1 MHRHGPAALLTAVLV
16 LASCSHGPAGKQEP
30 SATPAATPAPTAAPG
45 HYAAVLPCADCE
57 GIRTDVQL
65 WSFGGCVVQRQQ
77 RRNGELEE
85 ATCSWGR
92 WRMDEQGRLELTL
105 AGGEQVEHYTIRTDG
120 SLVAQDGAGGDAL
133 DTVAYALH
141 REAADLTPTVGEA
154 LKGSFFQGRPNVW
167 NFRECHSGRLMLVR
181 FDPEAAD
188 IEEGFRKAGGD
199 PAAGLVVELG
209 GVMQPTPLTDDQ
221 GTVTLLTIKR
231 WDRFLPGETC
241 PY

>member
-1 MHRHGPAALLTAVLV
+1 MQHLGPAALMAAAFV
-16 LASCSHGPAGKQEP
+16 LASCSHGPAGQQEQAAAP
-30 SATPAATPAPTAAPG
+30 VATPAPTAAPG
-45 HYAAVLPCADCE
+45 HYAGVLPCATCA
-57 GIRTDVQL
+57 GLRTDVQL
-65 WSFGGCVVQRQQ
+65 WAFGGCAVQRQH
-77 RRNGELEE
+77 RDAAEGGT
-85 ATCSWGR
+85 TCSWGR

-105 AGGEQVEHYTIRTDG
+105 AGGEQVEHFTIRTDG
-120 SLVAQDGAGGDAL
+120 SLVAQDGAGGAPV
-133 DTVAYALH
+133 DTVAYALY

>member
-1 MHRHGPAALLTAVLV
+1 M
-16 LASCSHGPAGKQEP
+16 
-30 SATPAATPAPTAAPG
+30 
-45 HYAAVLPCADCE
+45 
-57 GIRTDVQL
+57 DVQL

-85 ATCSWGR
+85 ATCTWGR
-92 WRMDEQGRLELTL
+92 WRMDEQGRLELSL
-105 AGGEQVEHYTIRTDG
+105 HGGQQVERFAVQPDG
-120 SLVAQDGAGGDAL
+120 SLVAYDQAGTTMLPADRHTL
-133 DTVAYALH
+133 R
-141 REAADLTPTVGEA
+141 REAEDLTPSDGRA

-199 PAAGLVVELG
+199 PAVGLVVELG
-209 GVMQPTPLTDDQ
+209 GLMQPTPLTDDQ
-221 GTVTLLTIKR
+221 GIVTLLTIQR

>member
-1 MHRHGPAALLTAVLV
+1 MPRFGMAALWAAALSIT
-16 LASCSHGPAGKQEP
+16 SCSDRPASPGEQP
-30 SATPAATPAPTAAPG
+30 SPPAVAPVPTAAPG

-57 GIRTDVQL
+57 GLRMDVQL

-85 ATCSWGR
+85 ATCTWGR
-92 WRMDEQGRLELTL
+92 WRMDEQGRLELSL
-105 AGGEQVEHYTIRTDG
+105 HGGQQVERFAVQPDG
-120 SLVAQDGAGGDAL
+120 SLVAYDQAGTTMLPADRHTL
-133 DTVAYALH
+133 R
-141 REAADLTPTVGEA
+141 REAEDLTPSDGRA

-209 GVMQPTPLTDDQ
+209 GLMQPTPLTDDQ
-221 GTVTLLTIKR
+221 GIVTLLTIQR

>member
-1 MHRHGPAALLTAVLV
+1 
-16 LASCSHGPAGKQEP
+16 
-30 SATPAATPAPTAAPG
+30 
-45 HYAAVLPCADCE
+45 
-57 GIRTDVQL
+57 
-65 WSFGGCVVQRQQ
+65 
-77 RRNGELEE
+77 
-85 ATCSWGR
+85 
-92 WRMDEQGRLELTL
+92 MDEQGRLELTL
-105 AGGEQVEHYTIRTDG
+105 AGGEQVEHYTVRTDG
-120 SLVAQDGAGGDAL
+120 SLVAQDGAGGAPL

-141 REAADLTPTVGEA
+141 REAADLTPSVGGA

-181 FDPEAAD
+181 F
-188 IEEGFRKAGGD
+188 RKAGGD

-209 GVMQPTPLTDDQ
+209 GLMQPTPLTDDQ